1 MTGVWATVLVPD
13 LPPEP
18 PLAGGAGPV
27 VIWSALVFV
36 GFVITF
42 TSFVVRSI
50 LGIVKSQ
57 RPFRL
62 LVILVAG
69 CFGSLG
75 GVYIAHR
82 AQTTGEDR
90 AYDEYWR
97 LEMAAQ
103 DAVRS
108 ELERTYGIAFVGS
121 IPIFP
126 MAERPW
132 SSEEPVTL
140 ADGTRATCWIDIEGD
155 HYVVLCGGDS
165 PEAST
170 RLEPVAR

>member
-1 MTGVWATVLVPD
+1 MWLGVLVPD

-18 PLAGGAGPV
+18 PVAGGAGPV
-27 VIWSALVFV
+27 VIWSGLVFV

-42 TSFVVRSI
+42 TGLVVRSI

-57 RPFRL
+57 RPLRL
-62 LVILVAG
+62 VAILVAG

-75 GVYIAHR
+75 VVYMAHQ

-108 ELERTYGIAFVGS
+108 ELERTYEIAFVGS

-126 MAERPW
+126 MEERPW
-132 SSEEPVTL
+132 PSEEAVTL
-140 ADGTRATCWIDIEGD
+140 ADGTRDTCWIDIEGD
-155 HYVVLCGGDS
+155 HYVLLCGGDS
-165 PEAST
+165 PETST